1 MAGKAKPEIKGPR
14 TPKWITTFTDLMSLL
29 LTFFVLLLTFS
40 TPRIEK
46 LFELRGSIEAAFG
59 IFSAK
64 MAEMDDRDTWMT
76 PNPTR
81 QGRDMFNPHAPTLMP
96 RFRPLEDQE
105 PNRNLQQLRD
115 QSGDAIDWDRIASG
129 YRLYLRDAIF
139 YEPGIRD
146 MDSDSFPRLQRV
158 ADAVEF
164 IPYRLVVL
172 GTVGTEELDL
182 LRQRGEDP
190 LSLATDRAVRAAQR
204 LVQRHGVNPNIIGIS
219 AQGAETAS
227 AERGTVE
234 FVLASSQRFSGGG

>member
-1 MAGKAKPEIKGPR
+1 MAGASREAPKGPR

-46 LFELRGSIEAAFG
+46 LFELRGSIQAAFG
-59 IFSAK
+59 IFTAK
-64 MAEMDDRDTWMT
+64 MAEMDDRDTWIP
-76 PNPTR
+76 PNPSR
-81 QGRDMFNPHAPTLMP
+81 QGRDMFNPHAPSLMP

-129 YRLYLRDAIF
+129 YRLYLRDAIT
-139 YEPGIRD
+139 YEPGERD
-146 MDSDSFPRLQRV
+146 MDADSFPRLQRV

-164 IPYRLVVL
+164 VPYRLVVL
-172 GTVGTEELDL
+172 GTVGTGEREL

-204 LVQRHGVNPNIIGIS
+204 LVQRHGVDPGIIGIS
-219 AQGAETAS
+219 AQGAEAAS
-227 AERGTVE
+227 DERGSVE
-234 FVLASSQRFSGGG
+234 FILASSQRFSGGG